1 MYTHTHIY
9 LVPFDFHPVYLRI
22 LCPRESEKAQLQTLG
37 RAPGFRVRARMR
49 GAGTEG
55 DAGLQRRAR
64 VSRGRSEDRTHNC
77 REAAPGC
84 RTGMGTP
91 HPVNFRRLQRKQE
104 LANQKPAGPGRCCE
118 ASLGWLAENLGAR
131 RSCPRTGWPTG
142 ARRSSYCQVKASP
155 PPTGRRKRRHLRR
168 EQLSSLSG
176 VKLLHPSR
184 SKDQVR
190 PTRSFVAAVYLMGHS
205 RQASSICHKW
215 LWLRVVIRTGRRI
228 V

>member
-1 MYTHTHIY
+1 MITPHSQHSYQHTCRKFSHKEIKPLLTSY
-9 LVPFDFHPVYLRI
+9 PVYLRI

-131 RSCPRTGWPTG
+131 RSCPRTGWPTA

-155 PPTGRRKRRHLRR
+155 PPAPPPVAESVATCG
-168 EQLSSLSG
+168 ESSSA
-176 VKLLHPSR
+176 P
-184 SKDQVR
+184 
-190 PTRSFVAAVYLMGHS
+190 YLG
-205 RQASSICHKW
+205 
-215 LWLRVVIRTGRRI
+215 
-228 V
+228 